1 MEKLEKFQNE
11 IEANQEL
18 ANTIIAFH
26 IGRGGR
32 FYNQGHKTFIK
43 WGANINEYTE
53 ELFMTED
60 EKEYMDCS
68 NSLVGLKVEN
78 DGTGIINNDNEY
90 DTTYCVRL
98 SEIDENEFNII
109 CENEKNVWIPK
120 EYSSLFIE
128 EEKEEE

>member
-1 MEKLEKFQNE
+1 MEKFEKFQNE
-11 IEANQEL
+11 IESNNEL
-18 ANTIIAFH
+18 ASTIVAFH

-32 FYNQGHKTFIK
+32 FHNQGHKSFIK

-53 ELFMTED
+53 DLFITED
-60 EKEYMDCS
+60 EKDYMDCD

-78 DGTGIINNDNEY
+78 DGTGVINRDNEY
-90 DTTYCVRL
+90 DKTYCVRL

-120 EYSSLFIE
+120 EYIYLFVE

>member
-11 IEANQEL
+11 IEVNQEL

-68 NSLVGLKVEN
+68 NSLVGLKVKN
-78 DGTGIINNDNEY
+78 DGTGTINCDNEY

-120 EYSSLFIE
+120 EYIYLFVE

>member
-18 ANTIIAFH
+18 ANTIVAFH

-32 FYNQGHKTFIK
+32 FYKTFIK

-78 DGTGIINNDNEY
+78 DGTGIINCDNENDY

-120 EYSSLFIE
+120 EYISLFVE
-128 EEKEEE
+128 EEKEE

>member
-1 MEKLEKFQNE
+1 MEKLEKLEKE

-18 ANTIIAFH
+18 GNTIVAFH

-32 FYNQGHKTFIK
+32 FHNQGYKTFIK
-43 WGANINEYTE
+43 WGANINDYTE
-53 ELFMTED
+53 ELFMAED
-60 EKEYMDCS
+60 EKEYMDSS

-78 DGTGIINNDNEY
+78 DGTGIINCDNEY

-109 CENEKNVWIPK
+109 CENEKNVWIPQ
-120 EYSSLFIE
+120 EYIYLFIE